1 MNTAGVLLYALTC
14 CKLEFRVPYD
24 LDLSCK
30 IFLPLLRVKSW
41 SHHQVNTAPLWRI
54 LLHHYYFLVLKK
66 WLPLSCEVSWL
77 LSLVKFSWYV
87 YSIIWIYCRMTEK
100 KKLIYHLL
108 IVLFSYQV
116 FRDTYLPI
124 STKKLVV
131 QIGFGMLYWLLVY
144 FQVIYES
151 ADLLHR
157 KNRGTTLYER
167 GHRLDVKRR
176 QHSIPAPPL
185 L

>member
-1 MNTAGVLLYALTC
+1 MLLPSSEYSISL
-14 CKLEFRVPYD
+14 KD
-24 LDLSCK
+24 LAS
-30 IFLPLLRVKSW
+30 PLLLSSV
-41 SHHQVNTAPLWRI
+41 
-54 LLHHYYFLVLKK
+54 KK
-66 WLPLSCEVSWL
+66 WLPPTCEVSWL
-77 LSLVKFSWYV
+77 LSLVMFSWYV
-87 YSIIWIYCRMTEK
+87 YSDIWIYCRMTE

-116 FRDTYLPI
+116 FQDTYLPI

-151 ADLLHR
+151 VDLLHVG
-157 KNRGTTLYER
+157 KNRSTSLYER